1 MMNSEKFVPQEN
13 ELLLRRALAA
23 EALLKSRK
31 KQVGSCESF
40 IIMLQPFGVMLQWMK
55 RGVWVCLKA
64 ISIDVME
71 NGL

>member
-40 IIMLQPFGVMLQWMK
+40 IIMLQPFGGDASMDET
-55 RGVWVCLKA
+55 RGL
-64 ISIDVME
+64 
-71 NGL
+71 GLFEGYKY